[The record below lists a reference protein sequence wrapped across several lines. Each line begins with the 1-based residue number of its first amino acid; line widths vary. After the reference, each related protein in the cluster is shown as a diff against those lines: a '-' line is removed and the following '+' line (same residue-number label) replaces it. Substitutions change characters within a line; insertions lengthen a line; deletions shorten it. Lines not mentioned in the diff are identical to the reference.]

1 MLLPHLCNK
10 KHWELLYFN
19 HLVSCRSQIVHIF
32 STGGHHRGHFIT
44 LSCIKGHPS
53 EHCTMFYL
61 RQRHPNMGGTRGQC
75 PPPPPPLPS
84 LSLPLLQCIDF
95 WNKVIFQS
103 TNHFTTLPLLTLK
116 TSRIWSKFV
125 WSQSHILALDLMK
138 CIIGYRLYDVSHGL
152 NHI

>member
-19 HLVSCRSQIVHIF
+19 HLVSCRSQLVHIF

-61 RQRHPNMGGTRGQC
+61 PQRHPKMGGTRGQC
-75 PPPPPPLPS
+75 PPPAIFEFATAAVYRFLKRS
-84 LSLPLLQCIDF
+84 HFSIYESFHNIATFDSQ
-95 WNKVIFQS
+95 NKENLKQICLIPVTYFS
-103 TNHFTTLPLLTLK
+103 T
-116 TSRIWSKFV
+116 
-125 WSQSHILALDLMK
+125 
-138 CIIGYRLYDVSHGL
+138 
-152 NHI
+152 